1 MDIIRNEIINQLKG
15 LSIEKIVSCCC
26 LTGGNYVE
34 IARAEYDE
42 DSVLSA
48 VQKTVAV
55 ISDESTE
62 CVVDVL
68 VCGKNIRFRTF
79 PVVGDVL
86 TYSVEVDDSL
96 LSLRVFDGGDVA
108 VEVSK
113 GLKAVWSRVIPL
125 GDSSVCISRFLSIN
139 MFGK

>member
-42 DSVLSA
+42 GSVLSA
-48 VQKTVAV
+48 VQKTIVA
-55 ISDESTE
+55 ISDELAE

-68 VCGKNIRFRTF
+68 VGGKNIRFRTF
-79 PVVGDVL
+79 PVIGDVL

-96 LSLRVFDGGDVA
+96 LSLRVFDSDDVV

-113 GLKAVWSRVIPL
+113 GLKSVWLRVIPL
-125 GDSSVCISRFLSIN
+125 CDASVCISRFLSIN
-139 MFGK
+139 VFK

>member
-48 VQKTVAV
+48 VQKTIVA
-55 ISDESTE
+55 ISDELAE

-68 VCGKNIRFRTF
+68 VGGKNIRFRTF
-79 PVVGDVL
+79 PVIGDVL

-96 LSLRVFDGGDVA
+96 LSLRVFDSDDVV

-113 GLKAVWSRVIPL
+113 GLKSVWLRVIPL
-125 GDSSVCISRFLSIN
+125 CDASVCISRFLFIN
-139 MFGK
+139 VFK